1 MLTRLFCRPLDG
13 RPGLRHRHA
22 GPSQSPHAVV
32 YQHHHSHAVM
42 SSITRRRLPSSS
54 FTRRHVIH
62 HTPSCTIIIIHTPS
76 CHPSH
81 AVVYHHHHSHAVMSF
96 ITRRRVPSSS
106 FTRRHVIH
114 HTPSCTII
122 IIHTPSCHPSHAVVY
137 HHHHSHAVMSCI
149 TPSCTSIGDNNG
161 CRPCTGN
168 FHQMLTRLFCR
179 PVDGR
184 PGSITITARC
194 RVPALEPQLCHV
206 RHYIAITITTRRSVH
221 TPRHVIH
228 HTPSCTII
236 IIHTPS
242 CHPSHT
248 PSCTSIGDN
257 NGCRPCTGN
266 FHQMLT
272 RLFCRPVDGRPGS
285 FTITIRPI
293 MSSVTRRRVPASS
306 FTRRHVIHHT
316 PSCTSIRAATLSC
329 HPSQSPSKQ

>member
-1 MLTRLFCRPLDG
+1 MLTRLFCRPVDG
-13 RPGLRHRHA
+13 RPGSFTITIR
-22 GPSQSPHAVV
+22 PI
-32 YQHHHSHAVM
+32 M
-42 SSITRRRLPSSS
+42 SSVTRRRVPASS

-62 HTPSCTIIIIHTPS
+62 HTPSCTIIIIHTPP

-81 AVVYHHHHSHAVMSF
+81 AVVYHHHHSHAAVSST
-96 ITRRRVPSSS
+96 TRRRVPSSS
-106 FTRRHVIH
+106 FTRRRVIH
-114 HTPSCTII
+114 H
-122 IIHTPSCHPSHAVVY
+122 
-137 HHHHSHAVMSCI
+137 

-242 CHPSHT
+242 CHPSHAVVYQHQ
-248 PSCTSIGDN
+248 SRHSVMSSFSI
-257 NGCRPCTGN
+257 T
-266 FHQMLT
+266 QQAVKMLT
-272 RLFCRPVDGRPGS
+272 VSEDMSNPNLFSASTSVLNLIVLLT
-285 FTITIRPI
+285 TIKCTHSENMVEVRQVCLMLCSVHVIKFHPPNVIKFHKVRRKGLYVTSSCVAYGVQAYQSDCVVAYIRP
-293 MSSVTRRRVPASS
+293 
-306 FTRRHVIHHT
+306 
-316 PSCTSIRAATLSC
+316 
-329 HPSQSPSKQ
+329 